1 MCMCMRMH
9 VHVCMCMYAYAQ
21 VTPALLASAVDEPIS
36 RPRDDFSP
44 PEVRPNTPTVHVVSP
59 MPRNDF
65 SPSEVRLVD
74 AHAKLYCTP
83 NVLEN
88 PCA

>member
-21 VTPALLASAVDEPIS
+21 VTPALLSAAVDEPIS

-44 PEVRPNTPTVHVVSP
+44 PEVRPVAPHGLGP
-59 MPRNDF
+59 YMFMPKDLKYYTTLGCECRF
-65 SPSEVRLVD
+65 TYTL
-74 AHAKLYCTP
+74 L
-83 NVLEN
+83 
-88 PCA
+88 